1 MAVAAGIDLEHA
13 HAAIQAAIEAG
24 EPSALR
30 VLGYGEMTLV
40 VGWPA
45 DAPAWALKRL
55 PPFAGEARLEAYR
68 GLLGEYLGALA
79 ARGIAV
85 APTEFAALP
94 GPGGTH
100 VGYLVQP
107 LAPPGRMLDA
117 FLREAPEPA
126 GRAALAAV
134 VATVMQGVDERV
146 ALDGQI
152 PNWLLGADGVPQLVD
167 VSTPMMRDAAGRDR
181 LDAELFAAVYPWVVR
196 GVLKR
201 WVAPAVLAGYHDP
214 RTNLTDAA
222 ANLLRQNLDR
232 WVPVLLEEAAAAD
245 GERAPTA
252 DEVRRYHRN
261 DTLLWG
267 TNERLR
273 RAERRWRRR
282 RGEAYPMLLAPP
294 GAIRPKRVREWR

>member
-1 MAVAAGIDLEHA
+1 MAVAAGIDLQHA
-13 HAAIQAAIEAG
+13 HAAIQSAIEAG
-24 EPSALR
+24 EPGGLR

-55 PPFAGEARLEAYR
+55 PPFARTARLEAYR
-68 GLLGEYLGALA
+68 ELLGEYLAALGE
-79 ARGIAV
+79 RGIAV

-94 GPGGTH
+94 GPRGTSI
-100 VGYLVQP
+100 GYLVQP
-107 LAPPGRMLDA
+107 IAPAGRMLDA
-117 FLREAPEPA
+117 FLLEADEPA

-134 VATVMQGVDERV
+134 AATILGGVDERV

-152 PNWLLGADGVPQLVD
+152 PNWLLGPDGVPQLVD
-167 VSTPMMRDAAGRDR
+167 VSTPMMRDASGRDR
-181 LDAELFAAVYPWVVR
+181 LDADLFAAVYPWVVR

-201 WVAPAVLAGYHDP
+201 WVAPSVLAGYHDP

-232 WVPVLLEEAAAAD
+232 WVPVLLEEAAAAG
-245 GERAPTA
+245 GEHAPTA
-252 DEVRRYHRN
+252 AEVRRYHRN

-273 RAERRWRRR
+273 RTERWWRRR

-294 GAIRPKRVREWR
+294 GAIRPKRVNEWR

>member
-1 MAVAAGIDLEHA
+1 MAVAAGIDLQHA
-13 HAAIQAAIEAG
+13 HAAIQSAIEAG
-24 EPSALR
+24 EPGGLR

-55 PPFAGEARLEAYR
+55 PPFARTARLEAYR
-68 GLLGEYLGALA
+68 ELLGEYLAALGE
-79 ARGIAV
+79 RGIAV

-94 GPGGTH
+94 GPRGTSI
-100 VGYLVQP
+100 GYLVQP
-107 LAPPGRMLDA
+107 IA
-117 FLREAPEPA
+117 PA
-126 GRAALAAV
+126 GRK
-134 VATVMQGVDERV
+134 
-146 ALDGQI
+146 
-152 PNWLLGADGVPQLVD
+152 LVD
-167 VSTPMMRDAAGRDR
+167 VSTPMMRDASGRDR
-181 LDAELFAAVYPWVVR
+181 LDADLFAAVYPWVVR

-201 WVAPAVLAGYHDP
+201 WVAPSVLAGYHDP

-232 WVPVLLEEAAAAD
+232 WVPVLLEEAAAAG
-245 GERAPTA
+245 GEHAPTA
-252 DEVRRYHRN
+252 AEVRRYHRN

-273 RAERRWRRR
+273 RTERWWRRR

-294 GAIRPKRVREWR
+294 GAIRPKRVNEWR